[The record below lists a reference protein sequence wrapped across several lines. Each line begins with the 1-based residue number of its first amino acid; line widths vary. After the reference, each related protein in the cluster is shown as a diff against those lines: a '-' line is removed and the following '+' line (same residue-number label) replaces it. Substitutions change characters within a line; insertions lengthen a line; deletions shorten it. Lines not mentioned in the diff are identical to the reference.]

1 MVIAAG
7 QEVLFALLDPLF
19 LFMPLA
25 LRTMSVT
32 AGIVTD
38 GKISATITRINMTTQ
53 GRSPAVGQG
62 PKGLFLMNRKVLGG

>member
-7 QEVLFALLDPLF
+7 QEVLFTLLDPLF

-25 LRTMSVT
+25 LWTMTVT

-38 GKISATITRINMTTQ
+38 GKVSAAVARIDMTTQ
-53 GRSPAVGQG
+53 SGRAAVGQG
-62 PKGLFLMNRKVLGG
+62 PKGLFLMNRKVLGR